1 MDRKGEVI
9 MSTQQLAPDAVELLG
24 PGGAYELVETDING
38 VRLPTFKNAPL
49 HLREYYQAALEWADA
64 TFYVYEDERYTFAD
78 AWQQGQRV
86 ASTLSELGVQSGDTV
101 GIAMRNY
108 PEWVWSYMGITSV
121 GAVAVAMNAWW
132 SGEEMMYGIEDS
144 GMKTIFVDRER
155 LEHLSPYLDEN
166 DLNVIAVRTSHT
178 SGRGVRAWDD
188 VVGTSGVAPKWPDI
202 RADDNAMILYT
213 SGSPAQPKGAV
224 SSHRAIIHS
233 LLGWE
238 AAAALARASAG
249 RRQRPRDKQPAM
261 ILTVPLFHVTGL
273 NGQLLPSFGSGRKVV
288 GMYKWDAEKALGII
302 EREHITHFSG
312 VPTMAYELVNSPNY
326 DKYDLSS
333 LRSIGGGG
341 AAMTPKHSQRI
352 DERSQSKT
360 RASAAYGMTETN
372 GLAAS
377 NAGDNLRQRPTSCG
391 KPMPPLVQMRI
402 TGSDGIEVPRGTTG
416 EIQIKG
422 PMVFS
427 GYWNNPD
434 ATAETLVDG
443 WVRTGDIGHM
453 DEEDFVYIT
462 DREKDMIIRGGE
474 NIGCPEVEAV
484 IFNHP
489 KVSECAVFGIPD
501 ERLGETVA
509 AAVMVTPNELLTVGD
524 IQSYVGEH
532 LARFK
537 VPEHVWI
544 YEDHLPRTA
553 SGKIFKRGLRDEV
566 LQTMKVGEA
575 VPTATG

>member
-1 MDRKGEVI
+1 
-9 MSTQQLAPDAVELLG
+9 MSTQQLAPNAVELLG

-132 SGEEMMYGIEDS
+132 SGEEMMFGIEDS

-166 DLNVIAVRTSHT
+166 DLNVVAVRTSHT

-188 VVGTSGVAPKWPDI
+188 VVGTSDVAPNWPDI
-202 RADDNAMILYT
+202 SADDYAMILYT
-213 SGSPAQPKGAV
+213 SGSTAQPKGAV

-238 AAAALARASAG
+238 AAAALARANAG
-249 RRQRPRDKQPAM
+249 RRQRPRDKQPSM

-302 EREHITHFSG
+302 ERECITHFSG

-537 VPEHVWI
+537 VPEYVWI
-544 YEDHLPRTA
+544 YEDHLQRTA

-566 LQTMKVGEA
+566 LEKMKVDEA
-575 VPTATG
+575 VPTAAG